1 MMENVNNKNLTVS
14 DLINILDKEYNRRTS
29 NGTERLLM
37 IQVNGKCFGYLKSV
51 KLDGYGSGLIA
62 DVCLELDTEKNDGW
76 IPVEEPPKKDYISVF
91 AVDKH
96 DYYFVAVYDKE
107 HGYRTNDVGADVD
120 NIVSYCL
127 FNPYRPER
135 SEGE

>member
-1 MMENVNNKNLTVS
+1 MENVNNKNLTVS

-76 IPVEEPPKKDYISVF
+76 IPVDPNNLPDTEVLCCDRYDEQLIGYLSNTEEGFICESNECIMYDV
-91 AVDKH
+91 
-96 DYYFVAVYDKE
+96 VAWMYK
-107 HGYRTNDVGADVD
+107 
-120 NIVSYCL
+120 
-127 FNPYRPER
+127 PER
-135 SEGE
+135 YRKEGE

>member
-76 IPVEEPPKKDYISVF
+76 IPVDPNNLPDPEVLCCDRYGEQLIGYLSNTEEGFICESNECIMYDVVAWMDKPKPYKKD
-91 AVDKH
+91 
-96 DYYFVAVYDKE
+96 
-107 HGYRTNDVGADVD
+107 
-120 NIVSYCL
+120 
-127 FNPYRPER
+127 
-135 SEGE
+135 GE